1 MPPKTHIH
9 IEYDQFARMGSHIIA
24 SGPKE
29 KCCKWL
35 SVGMRV
41 RIIEGPCDLDGNHSY
56 HGKYIGRT
64 GEIVRIPDI
73 PLTDEPELPIITV
86 GVLIDGIYNERSQYG
101 CYWFRPEELI
111 EINEKENSEMLLLK
125 NYKLAEIEVIGYG
138 TQYVAHYEED
148 LGQGDHV
155 VVSNGKTYICG
166 EVVSVFGISSNIRPK
181 MQLVTKID
189 LTAYLDRCAR
199 AEQAQML
206 EEKLKTAAANYQ
218 QIALYEM
225 LAEKSP
231 EIALLLKELKEVTG
245 A

>member
-9 IEYDQFARMGSHIIA
+9 IDYDQFARMGSHIIA

-73 PLTDEPELPIITV
+73 PLTDEPELPVITV
-86 GVLIDGIYNERSQYG
+86 GVLIDGSYNVRSQYG
-101 CYWFRPEELI
+101 CFWFKPEELI

-125 NYKLAEIEVIGYG
+125 NYKVAEIEVNGYG

-148 LGQGDHV
+148 LGDGDHV
-155 VVSNGKTYICG
+155 VVSNGTTYICG
-166 EVVSVFGISSNIRPK
+166 EVVNAFADNSHIRPK
-181 MQLVTKID
+181 MQLVTRID
-189 LTAYLDRCAR
+189 DHAYLDRCER
-199 AEQAQML
+199 AQKAKEL
-206 EEKLKTAAANYQ
+206 ENKLNTAVADYQ
-218 QIALYEM
+218 KIALYEM

-231 EIALLLKELKEVTG
+231 AIAELLKELKEVTDV
-245 A
+245 